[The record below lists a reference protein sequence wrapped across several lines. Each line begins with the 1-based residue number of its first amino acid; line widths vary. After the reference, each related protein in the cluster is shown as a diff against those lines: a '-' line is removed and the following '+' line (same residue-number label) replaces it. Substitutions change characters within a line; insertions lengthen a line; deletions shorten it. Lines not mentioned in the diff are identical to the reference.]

1 MMNSLASS
9 LMFPLELEREIFM
22 TAAIIHEETIPTLLR
37 VAHRVLVWQA
47 VTTIYVYIIVVL
59 FITRKAGWSAF
70 FSFEAQ
76 NRASQNSGC
85 VEVKLVA
92 VPKCLRCFV
101 MQ

>member
-47 VTTIYVYIIVVL
+47 V
-59 FITRKAGWSAF
+59 
-70 FSFEAQ
+70 
-76 NRASQNSGC
+76 
-85 VEVKLVA
+85 
-92 VPKCLRCFV
+92 V
-101 MQ
+101 MMAKRHC